1 MLRVEVTIDKLNAK
15 SFPAGYTN
23 ALTEELTNR
32 LTRKFSDIDV
42 RVRFAGADGLTVLG
56 GMPDD
61 KKTVEEILQ
70 DTWESADDWFQP

>member
-32 LTRKFSDIDV
+32 LSRKFSDLDV
-42 RVRFAGADGLTVLG
+42 RTGLQVPMG
-56 GMPDD
+56 
-61 KKTVEEILQ
+61 
-70 DTWESADDWFQP
+70 

>member
-1 MLRVEVTIDKLNAK
+1 MLHIEVTIDKLNAK

-32 LTRKFSDIDV
+32 LSRKFSNFDV
-42 RVRFAGADGLTVLG
+42 KVRFAGANGLTVLG

-61 KKTVEEILQ
+61 KEVIQEILQ
-70 DTWESADDWFQP
+70 ETWESANDWFQA